1 MLSEGESMA
10 ITAEGVAAAGTAEAE
25 SYTLPDKHETQREL
39 RGGGMGFWNLKAHPQ
54 WQTSSN
60 KVTPNPFQLAH

>member
-1 MLSEGESMA
+1 MTKSTSRRKGLWVLMLSEGESMA

-39 RGGGMGFWNLKAHPQ
+39 RGGGMGF
-54 WQTSSN
+54 
-60 KVTPNPFQLAH
+60 